1 MKGYRVPPEK
11 LQRVHDLLQKYNGTK
26 KFHNFTIK
34 KEPFDPSSM
43 RQMKSLEC
51 SPPFVVND
59 VEFCVIRIRG
69 NSFMMHQ
76 IRRMVGLLLAVARDV
91 TDESVF
97 ERAFSDSTVDLP
109 TAPGLGLVLDQVHY
123 DQYDRTFGSD
133 GKHEKLTWEE
143 CDEVVREFRDTFI
156 HSNIVKTE
164 IEEEPMLQ
172 WLEVL
177 LMHSYD
183 VVPDEQLGQQRGLR
197 VRKVDGLDDNDDYD
211 EKSVIEEK
219 IDVKT

>member
-1 MKGYRVPPEK
+1 MKDYRVPAEK
-11 LQRVHDLLQKYNGTK
+11 LQRVNDLLQNYKGTK

-34 KEPFDPSSM
+34 KEPFDPSSF

-51 SPPFVVND
+51 SPPFIVND

-76 IRRMVGLLLAVARDV
+76 IRRMVGLLLAVTREV
-91 TDESVF
+91 IDESVF
-97 ERAFSDSTVDLP
+97 ERAFSDNEVDLP

-123 DQYDRTFGSD
+123 DKYDRTFGSD

-143 CDEVVREFRDTFI
+143 CDEAVQEFREKFI
-156 HSNIVKTE
+156 HSNIVRTE

-177 LMHSYD
+177 LMHSYE
-183 VVPDEQLGQQRGLR
+183 VVPDEQLGQMRGLR
-197 VRKVDGLDDNDDYD
+197 RRNVDCID
-211 EKSVIEEK
+211 ETE
-219 IDVKT
+219 VKT